1 MTSRV
6 RPRAERPG
14 RATPVLAT
22 LLLAGLATTPCW
34 LPATQAQA
42 PAPEEAPP
50 TSPEPAQTAA
60 EDSEAEPAILV
71 DAADARIDRRTD
83 ELIFTDIIIT
93 QDTLSVRASRA
104 VGTGLS
110 FESSDWSFS
119 GDVQL
124 TSDGALI
131 EASEAV
137 LTFRDNKLQTAALT
151 GAPVTFRRESKQVA
165 GRFARGRAQR
175 VDYDLA
181 NASVRLSGDAWLCED
196 GNEITSEVIVYD
208 IDAEQVLADGG
219 RGEDGRVKIL
229 ITPGSDAQDAPDC
242 SAEDAGA
249 P

>member
-1 MTSRV
+1 MTPSRV
-6 RPRAERPG
+6 WPRANR
-14 RATPVLAT
+14 RARFAAAHFFSIMAL
-22 LLLAGLATTPCW
+22 
-34 LPATQAQA
+34 
-42 PAPEEAPP
+42 
-50 TSPEPAQTAA
+50 TAA
-60 EDSEAEPAILV
+60 SWVAVVHAQESAIDAQQGPLKEEQTSASDTQAEPAILV

-131 EASEAV
+131 EAKEAV
-137 LTFRDNKLQTAALT
+137 LTFRDNKLQTAELT
-151 GAPVTFRRESKQVA
+151 GGPVTFRRESAKVA

-175 VDYDLA
+175 VDYDLG
-181 NASVRLSGDAWLCED
+181 NESVRLTGDAWLCED

-208 IDAEQVLADGG
+208 IEAEQVLADGG

-229 ITPGSDAQDAPDC
+229 ITPGSSATDTPDC
-242 SAEDAGA
+242 SAEGAGTS
-249 P
+249 

>member
-6 RPRAERPG
+6 QPRAARTSAPL
-14 RATPVLAT
+14 PM
-22 LLLAGLATTPCW
+22 LLLVGLASTPPW
-34 LPATQAQA
+34 IPAAQGQEALPGEEPPTQPESA
-42 PAPEEAPP
+42 PAA
-50 TSPEPAQTAA
+50 S

-124 TSDGALI
+124 SSDGAVI
-131 EASEAV
+131 EATEAV

-151 GAPVTFRRESKQVA
+151 GAPVTFRRESKKVA
-165 GRFARGRAQR
+165 DRFARGRAQR
-175 VDYDLA
+175 VDYDLT
-181 NASVRLSGDAWLCED
+181 NESVRLAGDAWLCED

-219 RGEDGRVKIL
+219 GGEDGRVKIL

-242 SAEDAGA
+242 SAGDISA